1 MLRALAWAS
10 RLILAAPP
18 AEAPPAEATEQPDA
32 TEQPAVTQQD
42 QGANARPK
50 RELEFEPGVMVW
62 LRGQAR
68 QNPDYTQRGPDA
80 IDLLSRLRLQALLR
94 WRALSAFAQVQDHRA
109 WGARAESD
117 ATGGLGF
124 QQGYVEVKGRTEAGL
139 SGSIT
144 AGRQEIGWG
153 KHRLIGTWPWAPQGR
168 SFDALR
174 LHGELRWAGLELFYA
189 MMERPRTFEVSDPSS
204 DPPTPLAVHTRG
216 AHLAAARLHMTP
228 HPAFG
233 VELMSLFDLADASP
247 TELDRD
253 RMIGDM
259 GARVWGEPVDGVTY
273 DVEAHGQFGRV
284 GSLAHR
290 AWAAAAIVRAQ
301 APTKPV
307 APGVQLGYAIASGHA
322 CTGAADGACA
332 PAQNNDFFNF
342 YPTNHPHYGIL
353 DRFGWSNMRDAEA
366 GLFLRKDDLLEVSA
380 IYHFFQMHQRG
391 GRWRDSG
398 GSIIGVGWDLDEPSL
413 TLGHEVDVLVTAKL
427 WKPLWLQPG
436 YGVFV
441 PTAAGARLAG
451 PDTQHFVFLWIIVE
465 LAGPL
470 W

>member
-1 MLRALAWAS
+1 MLRTLAWAS
-10 RLILAAPP
+10 RLFLAPP
-18 AEAPPAEATEQPDA
+18 VEPGPVEASEQPQAEAQAQPVEAP
-32 TEQPAVTQQD
+32 
-42 QGANARPK
+42 RK

-68 QNPDYTQRGPDA
+68 ENPDFTKPGPDA
-80 IDLLSRLRLQALLR
+80 IDLLSRVRLQALLR
-94 WRALSAFAQVQDHRA
+94 WRGLSAFAQVQDHRA
-109 WGARAESD
+109 WGSRGEPD
-117 ATGGLGF
+117 AAGGLGF
-124 QQGYVEVKGRTEAGL
+124 QQGYAEVKGRTQAGL

-144 AGRQEIGWG
+144 VGRQEIGWG
-153 KHRLIGTWPWAPQGR
+153 KHRLIGTFPWAPQGR

-174 LHGELRWAGLELFYA
+174 LHGELRWAGLDLFYA
-189 MMERPRTFEVSDPSS
+189 MMERPRTFEVSDAST
-204 DPPTPLAVHTRG
+204 DPPTAMPVHTRG

-228 HPAFG
+228 HRAFG
-233 VELMSLFDLADASP
+233 AELMSLFDIADASP
-247 TELDRD
+247 TELERD
-253 RMIGDM
+253 RMIGDI

-273 DVEAHGQFGRV
+273 DIEAHGQFGHV

-301 APTKPV
+301 APTEPV

-322 CTGAADGACA
+322 CTGPSDESCA
-332 PAQNNDFFNF
+332 PTQSNDFFNF

-366 GLFLRKDDLLEVSA
+366 GLFLKKDDLLEVSA
-380 IYHFFQMHQRG
+380 IYHFFQMHQPG

-398 GSIIGVGWDLDEPSL
+398 GNLIGAGWDLDESSL

-441 PTAAGARLAG
+441 PTAAGSRLAG